1 MICHLSTHGL
11 DVHLLAAARFGDH
24 IADEAFVA
32 RLILARYD
40 RDLRQPRGSAQH
52 GFDFAEFDAVAADL
66 DLVVGSAG
74 EFEEA
79 VGGP

>member
-1 MICHLSTHGL
+1 MAAGL
-11 DVHLLAAARFGDH
+11 GDH
-24 IADEAFVA
+24 VGHEAFVA
-32 RLILARYD
+32 RLILPSQH
-40 RDLRQPRGSAQH
+40 RDLGQAGEPTEY

-79 VGGP
+79 LGGP